1 MYVWIS
7 VFNWEYNSKSLYG
20 ALPNLLTHQK
30 VTILQR
36 VLYFFLDGQFL
47 SLFFSLLIQS
57 SPSGRTRHGIPSW
70 SIARGPNGK
79 IGIRGFGWLVS
90 SFISWLHVVEIAH
103 VVNIDFMFFMFG
115 HWFLHS
121 CRDSIRFSMFF
132 VSSIPN
138 LWHDAT
144 TEQRFWWRGR
154 IK

>member
-7 VFNWEYNSKSLYG
+7 VFNWEYYSKSLYD

-36 VLYFFLDGQFL
+36 VFFFWMAN
-47 SLFFSLLIQS
+47 FFPCFSHFWFNHP
-57 SPSGRTRHGIPSW
+57 PSGRTRHGIPSW